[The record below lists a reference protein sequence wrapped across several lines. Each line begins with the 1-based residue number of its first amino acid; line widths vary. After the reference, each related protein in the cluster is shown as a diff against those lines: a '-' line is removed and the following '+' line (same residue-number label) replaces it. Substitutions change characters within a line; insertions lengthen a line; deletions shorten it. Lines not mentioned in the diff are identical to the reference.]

1 MPKTFS
7 ALIIVHTVRSP
18 FSARVTKSLRIRE
31 WDSLI
36 YIGLSFHEIQVLKQT
51 LCFCHTNE
59 SNVFVDRF

>member
-36 YIGLSFHEIQVLKQT
+36 GLSFHEIQVLKQT
-51 LCFCHTNE
+51 LCSKKFKIQK
-59 SNVFVDRF
+59 FKKMGPF